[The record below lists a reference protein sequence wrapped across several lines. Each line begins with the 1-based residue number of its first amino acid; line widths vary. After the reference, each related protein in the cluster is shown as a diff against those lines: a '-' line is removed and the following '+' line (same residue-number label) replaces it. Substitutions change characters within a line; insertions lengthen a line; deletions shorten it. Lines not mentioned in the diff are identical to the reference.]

1 MLVSRKLVE
10 NRGFL
15 EIIKSSIIQVFFSE
29 LIDDCSG
36 GWMIMFAAGNIGKN
50 FCVDRLSR
58 LITLVRESP
67 LTSNSEFNA
76 NFTFTV

>member
-36 GWMIMFAAGNIGKN
+36 G
-50 FCVDRLSR
+50 
-58 LITLVRESP
+58 
-67 LTSNSEFNA
+67 
-76 NFTFTV
+76 